1 MMRRI
6 WNHITLAFLQ
16 LALSA
21 TIGFTSCSQGKA
33 EKNLRSAYYWSTTWQ
48 LDSNKMNF
56 IQKHHI
62 NRIYV
67 RYFDVVKDADGE
79 IMPNATLHFNTFEEN
94 RNGKT
99 HESLIPEG
107 IEIIPVVYIVNDCLK
122 TNEKMGKYLA
132 DKILLRI
139 LQMNEANDASKG
151 DSDRLRLDGINPK
164 SLLRFPR
171 KTKSESQ
178 SQENKA
184 VCYHTVTPALDDST
198 PCG

>member
-1 MMRRI
+1 MMRRK

-79 IMPNATLHFNTFEEN
+79 IMPKLPCISTLLKKIET
-94 RNGKT
+94 GK
-99 HESLIPEG
+99 HM
-107 IEIIPVVYIVNDCLK
+107 N
-122 TNEKMGKYLA
+122 
-132 DKILLRI
+132 LLYRK
-139 LQMNEANDASKG
+139 ASK
-151 DSDRLRLDGINPK
+151 
-164 SLLRFPR
+164 
-171 KTKSESQ
+171 
-178 SQENKA
+178 
-184 VCYHTVTPALDDST
+184 
-198 PCG
+198 